1 MGEDRPTTSFFSTY
15 EEISMAHLTFRP
27 LTFLLTGFGWLV
39 VSSIVGIAIL
49 IGLVHGTPLPQWL
62 RLAHVHGAL
71 VGGVAQMVLGGFLA
85 FIPPLLMT
93 GQKQRE
99 SYPVLFGTINLGA
112 IGMVAGFYFRNYTI
126 VGIAGLLVVASFL
139 WIARDAWSQAR
150 KSLNRP
156 PLNLW
161 FYAVALLALFA
172 GLAVGEAMAF
182 RLTHESYGHVRL
194 AHIHLNILGFITLAI
209 VGTMHNLLPTV
220 LNAPLYSPRLARA
233 VFILLPLGVAVL
245 IGGFLNSSL
254 RIEIAAGLILF
265 VGASLY
271 AVNMFR
277 TWLASGHMGN
287 AASDHLLIGTFF
299 LLLTIVLGILVAT
312 NSLSEPPYM
321 PYGSLHLV
329 AYTHMALIGF
339 VLQTI
344 FGALSH
350 LVPITLAVSRV
361 ESNKKRGP
369 YLEQLTTMID
379 RWRSVQLVGL
389 SFGPMGLAVVA
400 LLTWVTPL
408 NALSVQIATWITSGL
423 LLCGLA
429 LFSAK
434 LAWLVGFRPPEQR
447 P

>member
-1 MGEDRPTTSFFSTY
+1 MGKDRPTTSIFSTH

-39 VSSIVGIAIL
+39 FSSIVGIAIL
-49 IGLVHGTPLPQWL
+49 IGLIHGTPLPQWL

-71 VGGVAQMVLGGFLA
+71 VGGVAQMILGGFLA

-93 GQKQRE
+93 GQKQRD
-99 SYPVLFGTINLGA
+99 SHPVLFLAINVA
-112 IGMVAGFYFRNYTI
+112 TIGMIAGFYLRNYMV
-126 VGIAGLLVVASFL
+126 VGIAGILVVASFL
-139 WIARDAWSQAR
+139 WIARDAWAQTRQSL
-150 KSLNRP
+150 KSP
-156 PLNLW
+156 ALNLW

-182 RLTHESYGHVRL
+182 GLAHESFGHLRL

-220 LNAPLYSPRLARA
+220 LNAPLYSPLLARA
-233 VFILLPLGVAVL
+233 VFIFLPLGVAVL
-245 IGGFLNSSL
+245 IGGFLNSSV
-254 RIEIAAGLILF
+254 RIEIAAGFILF
-265 VGASLY
+265 AGSMLY

-277 TWLASGHMGN
+277 TWLASGHTGN
-287 AASDHLLIGTFF
+287 AASDHLLLGTFF
-299 LLLTIVLGILVAT
+299 LQLTIVLGILLGA
-312 NSLSEPPYM
+312 NSLSDPPYM

-329 AYTHMALIGF
+329 AYTHMALVGF
-339 VLQTI
+339 ILQTI

-361 ESNKKRGP
+361 DSNKKRGP
-369 YLEQLTTMID
+369 YLEQLTAIID
-379 RWRSVQLVGL
+379 RWRSIQSVGL
-389 SFGPMGLAVVA
+389 SFGTMGLSVVA
-400 LLTWVTPL
+400 VLTWVTPL
-408 NALSVQIATWITSGL
+408 NAPSIQIATWVTASL

-434 LAWLVGFRPPEQR
+434 LAWVVGLRAPE
-447 P
+447 